1 MADGC
6 REKLNPEPELPLDI
20 ICRTDFLIP
29 PFSNCGEP
37 SKQDIGNF
45 RALIYAYYSNFGRKF
60 PWRETQDPYRILL
73 SEMMLQQTQ
82 TDRVLPKY
90 IQFLET
96 YPDIKALVKADISE
110 LITLWKG
117 LGYNRR
123 ALALVRIAKT
133 VVEKWDGQIPEDE
146 KLLRSL
152 YMVGPATAAAIRAFS
167 FTKPSLYLE
176 TNIRRVLLYFF
187 FYGAEEVKDAQLY
200 DLLEHIMDEKD
211 PKHWYYALMDYGVF
225 LKKVIPNPNRR
236 SAHYTRQAQFKNSN
250 REIRGKLLDLLISK
264 GDVQFEDI
272 NAELNYSEERLLNCL
287 NSLINEGFISVSQS
301 KQTEVA
307 EAVSRYSLAKKT
319 SFE

>member
-1 MADGC
+1 MAEDC
-6 REKLNPEPELPLDI
+6 RNTLNPETELPLDI
-20 ICRTDFLIP
+20 ISKTDFLIP
-29 PFSNCGEP
+29 PFCNYGDP
-37 SKQDIGNF
+37 NKQDIDNF
-45 RALIYAYYSNFGRKF
+45 RALIYSCYSNFGRKF
-60 PWRETQDPYRILL
+60 PWRETQDPYRILI

-96 YPDIKALVKADISE
+96 YPDIKALAEADISE
-110 LITLWKG
+110 VITLWKG

-123 ALALVRIAKT
+123 ALALVRIAET

-167 FTKPSLYLE
+167 FKKPSLYLE

-187 FYGAEEVKDAQLY
+187 FYGAEDVKDAQLY
-200 DLLEHIMDEKD
+200 DLLELIMDEKD
-211 PKHWYYALMDYGVF
+211 PKQWYYALMDYGVF

-272 NAELNYSEERLLNCL
+272 NAEVNYTEERLLNCL
-287 NSLINEGFISVSQS
+287 NSLINEGFISVYQS
-301 KQTEVA
+301 RRTEAA
-307 EAVSRYSLAKKT
+307 EAVPRYGLAKKT
-319 SFE
+319 